1 MPILRTLFYSRPA
14 PRRPAMI
21 AAMRAYRL
29 LDWQRPGFDDVAT
42 PLPAAGEVLV
52 RVGGVGLCHS
62 DVLFL
67 ESPAG
72 VLPYDVPFTLG
83 HEIAGWV
90 AEVGDGV
97 DDLRSGDAVAVACM
111 SPCGVCRWC
120 RRGADNYC
128 VDSWHGRGFGVDG
141 GLAEHIVVRR
151 RELVP
156 LGDLDPRVAAP
167 LTDAGATSYHAVQ
180 RVRPKLYDDSTVVV
194 IGVGGLGSYAV
205 QWLKLQTA
213 ARVVAVEAR
222 EERVDAARRLGADE
236 VLIAGEGLSRR
247 IRDAVGADGADAVLD
262 FVGTDQTLN
271 AALRNAATMGSV
283 AIVGQGFGT
292 AQVRWG
298 QPAHDC
304 DVFNPQG
311 ATIAE
316 LHEVVAL
323 ANTGKVVIESE
334 QFAFDETPQAYDKLR
349 AGTLNGRAVVLP
361 GE

>member
-1 MPILRTLFYSRPA
+1 VRHDPA
-14 PRRPAMI
+14 V
-21 AAMRAYRL
+21 RAYRL
-29 LDWQRPGFDDVAT
+29 TDWQQPGFADVPVPEPGPGA
-42 PLPAAGEVLV
+42 VLV
-52 RVGGVGLCHS
+52 QVGGVGLCHS

-72 VLPYDVPFTLG
+72 LLPYEVPFTLG

-90 AEVGDGV
+90 DGVGAGV
-97 DDLRSGDAVAVACM
+97 DDLAHGDAVAVACM
-111 SPCGVCRWC
+111 SPCWECRWC

-128 VDSWHGRGFGVDG
+128 VNSWRGRGFGDDG
-141 GLAEHIVVRR
+141 GLASHLVVDR

-156 LGDLDPRVAAP
+156 LGSLDPRVVAP

-180 RVRPKLYDDSTVVV
+180 RVRPKLDAAAAVGDAVAVV
-194 IGVGGLGSYAV
+194 IGVGGLGAYAV
-205 QWLKLQTA
+205 QWLKLQTN

-222 EERVDAARRLGADE
+222 ESRVEAARALGADE
-236 VLIAGEGLSRR
+236 VLLAGDGLSRR
-247 IRDAVGADGADAVLD
+247 LREAVGDDGADAVLD

-271 AALRNAATMGSV
+271 AALRNAAKMGSV
-283 AIVGQGFGT
+283 ALVGQGFGT
-292 AQVRWG
+292 AQVRYG

-323 ANTGKVVIESE
+323 AQTGKVTVEVE
-334 QFAFDETPQAYDKLR
+334 QFAFDDVAAAYERLR

-361 GE
+361 

>member
-1 MPILRTLFYSRPA
+1 V
-14 PRRPAMI
+14 
-21 AAMRAYRL
+21 RAYRL
-29 LDWQRPGFDDVAT
+29 NDWQQPGFADVPRPEAG
-42 PLPAAGEVLV
+42 PGEVLV

-67 ESPAG
+67 DAAPG
-72 VLPYDVPFTLG
+72 LLPYDVPFTLG

-90 AEVGDGV
+90 DRLGAGV
-97 DDLRSGDAVAVACM
+97 DDLATGDAVAVTCM
-111 SPCGVCRWC
+111 SPCGVCRFC
-120 RRGADNYC
+120 VRGADNYC
-128 VDSWHGRGFGVDG
+128 VDNWRGRGFGVDG
-141 GLAEHIVVRR
+141 GLASHIAVRR

-156 LGDLDPRVAAP
+156 LGSLDPTRVAP

-180 RVRPKLYDDSTVVV
+180 RVRPKLHDDSTAVV

-205 QWLKLQTA
+205 QWLKLQTH

-222 EERVDAARRLGADE
+222 EERVEAAKALGADD
-236 VLIAGEGLSRR
+236 VLLAGEGLSRR
-247 IRDAVGADGADAVLD
+247 LREAIGDNGADAVLD

-271 AALRNAATMGSV
+271 AATRNASTLGSV

-298 QPAHDC
+298 QLAHDC
-304 DVFNPQG
+304 DVFIPQG

-323 ANTGKVVIESE
+323 AQSGNVTIEVE
-334 QFAFDETPQAYDKLR
+334 QFAVDETPRAYERLR
-349 AGTLNGRAVVLP
+349 EGTLNGRAVVLP
-361 GE
+361 QHCAKLS

>member
-1 MPILRTLFYSRPA
+1 VRHDPPV
-14 PRRPAMI
+14 
-21 AAMRAYRL
+21 RAYRL
-29 LDWQRPGFDDVAT
+29 TDWQQPGFADV
-42 PLPAAGEVLV
+42 PDPEPGPSEVRV

-72 VLPYDVPFTLG
+72 LLPYEVPFTLG

-90 AEVGDGV
+90 DGVGDAV
-97 DDLRSGDAVAVACM
+97 TDLADGDAVAVACM
-111 SPCGVCRWC
+111 SPCWECRWC

-128 VDSWHGRGFGVDG
+128 VNSWRGRGFGVDG
-141 GLAEHIVVRR
+141 GLASHLVVDR

-156 LGDLDPRVAAP
+156 LGALDPRVVAP

-180 RVRPKLYDDSTVVV
+180 RVRPKLDGAASVGDAVAVV
-194 IGVGGLGSYAV
+194 IGVGGLGAYAV
-205 QWLKLQTA
+205 QWLKLQTS
-213 ARVVAVEAR
+213 ARVIAVEAR
-222 EERVDAARRLGADE
+222 ESRLDAARALGADE
-236 VLIAGEGLSRR
+236 VLLAGDGLSRR
-247 IRDAVGADGADAVLD
+247 LRDAVGADGADAVLD

-271 AALRNAATMGSV
+271 AALRNAAKMGSI
-283 AIVGQGFGT
+283 ALVGQGFGT
-292 AQVRWG
+292 AQVRYG

-316 LHEVVAL
+316 LHEVIAL
-323 ANTGKVVIESE
+323 GQTADVTVEVE
-334 QFAFDETPQAYDKLR
+334 QFAFDDVAAAYDRLK

-361 GE
+361 G